1 MQRLIIVYNPHSSK
15 HTRIEQEV
23 VAPARELKGFSI
35 GRFEVKKAPLDE
47 NAKRL
52 ARVLLDGDLVV
63 AAGGDGTGS
72 MALNGIIESGKDV
85 VLAVLGYG
93 NFNDFSRTL
102 GYKKLEEIVADY
114 KSSQASGNKVK
125 NVSYRDARHAKP
137 SPSHIQE
144 LYPLEALVD
153 GEHYRYSAC
162 YFTVGMF
169 AESTEIFDKEK
180 MRKTLKSGKKSLAF
194 SILQLAKWYFRN
206 RHREFLPR
214 LMMVDEKK
222 IKENGTA
229 ELSGAEELE
238 YTKLN
243 TKKQISDL
251 IFVNGKTV
259 AKVMRGGEWWKNK
272 RDFWFA
278 SGRLTS
284 FPRLI
289 AFMVKS
295 IFHRMPGKVSFSDVT
310 AKFDGKQEIEIQGEG
325 EYRKVTASTLTV
337 RKSDKAVR
345 VMKK

>member
-35 GRFEVKKAPLDE
+35 GRFEVKKVPLDE
-47 NAKRL
+47 NATRL

-180 MRKTLKSGKKSLAF
+180 MRKTLKSGKKSLVF

-214 LMMVDEKK
+214 LMMVDGKK
-222 IKENGTA
+222 IKE
-229 ELSGAEELE
+229 SC
-238 YTKLN
+238 K
-243 TKKQISDL
+243 ISDL

-259 AKVMRGGEWWKNK
+259 AKVMRGGEWWKDK

>member
-47 NAKRL
+47 NATRL

-85 VLAVLGYG
+85 VLTVLGYG

-114 KSSQASGNKVK
+114 KLSQASGNKVK
-125 NVSYRDARHAKP
+125 NVSYRDARHTKP

-180 MRKTLKSGKKSLAF
+180 MRKTLKSGKKGLVF

-214 LMMVDEKK
+214 LMMVDGKK
-222 IKENGTA
+222 IKE
-229 ELSGAEELE
+229 SC
-238 YTKLN
+238 KV
-243 TKKQISDL
+243 SDL

-259 AKVMRGGEWWKNK
+259 AKVMRGGEWWKDK

-310 AKFDGKQEIEIQGEG
+310 VKFDGEQEIEIQGEG

>member
-35 GRFEVKKAPLDE
+35 GRFEVKKVPLDE
-47 NAKRL
+47 NATRL

-137 SPSHIQE
+137 SPSHIQD

-180 MRKTLKSGKKSLAF
+180 MRKTLKSGKKSLVF

-214 LMMVDEKK
+214 LMMVDGKK
-222 IKENGTA
+222 IKE
-229 ELSGAEELE
+229 SC
-238 YTKLN
+238 K
-243 TKKQISDL
+243 ISDL

-259 AKVMRGGEWWKNK
+259 AKVMRGGEWWKDK